1 MSLAEELNTQP
12 PNAGADEWLFTE
24 NELDE
29 FISNV
34 PDRKAEEDIRMEV
47 CSFIRQ
53 LGIDIRV

>member
-1 MSLAEELNTQP
+1 MSLTEELSTQP
-12 PNAGADEWLFTE
+12 PNPGADEWLFSE
-24 NELDE
+24 NELEE
-29 FISNV
+29 FMSSV